1 MRQMAAEY
9 RTHQTKP
16 YPSSELVQHCENL
29 VERYTQAVEDAE
41 ALAQVH
47 AKHPLSGPG
56 KSQTPENLVVG
67 RFEFSYATACKI
79 RN

>member
-1 MRQMAAEY
+1 MRGKGEELHPMAAEY
-9 RTHQTKP
+9 RTPRTKP
-16 YPSSELVQHCENL
+16 NATSELVQHCENL

-56 KSQTPENLVVG
+56 KSQPPENLVVG
-67 RFEFSYATACKI
+67 RFELS
-79 RN
+79 